1 MAISLRPVEEGDQA
15 FLYQLYASTR
25 AEEMAAWGWAEA
37 QREAL
42 LQMQFRAQQLHY
54 QTQMPQATHRII
66 CTDEQSV
73 GRIITSEDAA
83 TITLADIA
91 LLPQYRSRGIGGMLI
106 RDLLTSAAQSGRV
119 VQLHVEVHNRARR
132 LYERLGFRTI
142 SDDGIYYL
150 MEASPSTP

>member
-1 MAISLRPVEEGDQA
+1 MAITLRPVEEGDQA

-25 AEEMAAWGWAEA
+25 SEEMAAWGLADA

-54 QTQMPQATHRII
+54 QTQIPSATHRII
-66 CTDEQSV
+66 CADEQSV

-83 TITLADIA
+83 IVTLSDIA
-91 LLPQYRSRGIGGMLI
+91 LLPQYRSQGIGGTLI
-106 RDLLTSAAQSGRV
+106 CDLLTSAAQSGRV
-119 VQLHVEVHNRARR
+119 VQLHVEVHNPARR
-132 LYERLGFRTI
+132 LYERLGFHII

-150 MEASPSTP
+150 MEASPSTS